1 MLDQIKRIAAQTAAA
16 GDPARFLFGEVTA
29 ADPIKIM
36 VDGRFEIGAEA
47 LVVMRE
53 FRAGGYQTHT
63 HTIEPH
69 THGIPA
75 RETGSAQQHS
85 HGVPAAVTEKTAL
98 KTAEESYPGLAV
110 GDRVVLLRN
119 QGGQQYL
126 VLGRV

>member
-1 MLDQIKRIAAQTAAA
+1 MLDQIKRIAAQTAEA

-36 VDGRFEIGAEA
+36 VDNRFEIGGEA

-53 FRAGGYQTHT
+53 FRAGEYPTHT
-63 HTIEPH
+63 HTIEGH
-69 THGIPA
+69 THGLPA
-75 RETGSAQQHS
+75 GETGSAQQHS
-85 HGVPAAVTEKTAL
+85 HGIPAGTTEETAL
-98 KTAEESYPGLAV
+98 ETAKETYFGLAA